1 MYYCDLCDGYTSPN
15 SYIPH
20 PPLFCAVWRDCAP
33 SAVCRAC
40 SRSWTSPRWSR
51 TPCSWTAPRGPCSRA
66 CPHSRAVASCCKQN
80 IVYTGD
86 IILRNGK
93 IFFNHENI
101 FIHENIFKPM
111 KIFLYHG
118 NIQTIEI
125 SLNQDIFFRHGKNYD
140 VVVTSPSAEAYKCP
154 VSPRWQMSRMPP
166 PSLSSWAS
174 ITFLTF
180 PNLNICPGPWLIVST
195 DPLCEAV
202 SEASVVQTLVYN
214 IFQTLK
220 YASSAKL
227 LKCYFYVIPLSNPL
241 AIAMI
246 DIFSSKFTFI
256 PNICKRSKDSDL
268 QTKHLAI

>member
-1 MYYCDLCDGYTSPN
+1 M
-15 SYIPH
+15 
-20 PPLFCAVWRDCAP
+20 
-33 SAVCRAC
+33 
-40 SRSWTSPRWSR
+40 
-51 TPCSWTAPRGPCSRA
+51 
-66 CPHSRAVASCCKQN
+66 
-80 IVYTGD
+80 
-86 IILRNGK
+86 
-93 IFFNHENI
+93 
-101 FIHENIFKPM
+101 
-111 KIFLYHG
+111 
-118 NIQTIEI
+118 
-125 SLNQDIFFRHGKNYD
+125 
-140 VVVTSPSAEAYKCP
+140 TSPSAEAYKCP

-268 QTKHLAI
+268 QTKHLAIKCLFTMKTRTLSFGIYYFPSMKWNFYFQTQPKSYY

>member
-1 MYYCDLCDGYTSPN
+1 
-15 SYIPH
+15 
-20 PPLFCAVWRDCAP
+20 
-33 SAVCRAC
+33 
-40 SRSWTSPRWSR
+40 
-51 TPCSWTAPRGPCSRA
+51 
-66 CPHSRAVASCCKQN
+66 
-80 IVYTGD
+80 
-86 IILRNGK
+86 
-93 IFFNHENI
+93 
-101 FIHENIFKPM
+101 M
-111 KIFLYHG
+111 KIFLKHG
-118 NIQTIEI
+118 KIFLYIQTIEI

-220 YASSAKL
+220 YTSSAKL